1 MKKGTYIPTGQNIV
15 VTKEVNEYCEI
26 LIDGN
31 FKMVSISDISFT
43 DIDYPLV
50 SLEKFKENLFLK
62 ILKNPISDILYS
74 YNSNRLVPE
83 QHQYKPLFKFL
94 NSTNNRVL
102 IADEVGLGKTIEAG
116 MIFKEIDCRE
126 DLNVSIIVVPSS
138 LTLKW
143 QEEFSIRFD
152 EYFEIKKT
160 NQFLL
165 FLDDYDAYHTSKLVK
180 EKIII
185 SYHTLRD
192 ERVLNRLKES
202 YIKVDFLI
210 MDEAHFMRN
219 KETISFESG
228 QVITSIAEHIIFLSA
243 TPVQNSI
250 SDLFNILSLL
260 DNDYFFD
267 FDYFLKMISPN
278 KLINKTVSLLRNN
291 HSLEE
296 LKSYISKNNDTSD
309 SFDLGTIFN
318 KILNSK
324 EEITTIQKVELI
336 KELTEKDHLSYIINR
351 TKKKD
356 VGKIIPRKAKSI
368 IIELTPQEKEYYD
381 AVIEFVKFINPDTPT
396 GFITIM
402 PERMASSSMKASII
416 SFKEIKKQGKLFIKD
431 IDDLDEYYED
441 LDIIKEAGIYL
452 DRIIEKGEAIGDNDS
467 KFLKFIEIIV
477 NLRKENLKQLI
488 VFSFFKK
495 TLNYLSSKLIELNY
509 KVGVIHGDYTV
520 EERFNTIKRFKNGD
534 FDILLSSE
542 VGSEGLDMQFCNV
555 VVNYDLPWNPMRVE
569 QRIGRIDRIGQK
581 HNKLLIFN
589 LCISGSIEDRIYNRL
604 YEKLNI
610 FENSIGELEPILG
623 NLEKE
628 LNISNLMN
636 QSQKEIDEI
645 IQLKN
650 LALKR
655 QELEIKEQNLEVE
668 KLLNE
673 KYEEIEN
680 RSLALNDNKIIFLQ
694 DQCKLILL
702 EYLNT
707 NNIHFTNNGS
717 DEIKISG
724 VHFEKLFQLLKDNMS
739 DKRVFANEYK
749 LQREQLQKIH
759 SQKDIIVSFKS
770 NNGDN
775 FNSIY
780 FFINNPIV
788 DIITK
793 NKNPIIPFCQV
804 KNNNHSNKYAIVFK
818 ININH
823 YKKKAQLKTIIID
836 ENENVEELDFFDF
849 INESKNSTNDNK
861 IDLNQL
867 ASFSNNHIIKYLD
880 ILMQQENKSNNRII
894 DVKVNS
900 VKNHFD
906 KQKTK
911 ILEVINKIKD
921 NDIKRMKTAEIENIT
936 SKQVSKI
943 TELEQYRNITH
954 SFETLGIIQI
964 I

>member
-1 MKKGTYIPTGQNIV
+1 LKKGVYIPTGQNV
-15 VTKEVNEYCEI
+15 VVIKEVNEYCEI

-31 FKMVSISDISFT
+31 FKMVSTMDINVIDF
-43 DIDYPLV
+43 DYPLV
-50 SLEKFKENLFLK
+50 SLEEFKSNVFLN
-62 ILKNPISDILYS
+62 ILKNPVSDILYS

-94 NSTNNRVL
+94 NSINNRVL

-160 NQFLL
+160 NQFLM
-165 FLDDYDAYHTSKLVK
+165 FLDDYDAYSTTKLIK

-192 ERVLNRLKES
+192 ERVLKRLKES
-202 YIKVDFLI
+202 YLKVDFLI

-228 QVITSIAEHIIFLSA
+228 QIITSIAEHIIFLSA

-291 HSLEE
+291 HPLNEI
-296 LKSYISKNNDTSD
+296 KDFISNNISTDD
-309 SFDLGTIFN
+309 AFDLTSTFN
-318 KILNSK
+318 KILTTKK
-324 EEITTIQKVELI
+324 EISTIQKIEFI
-336 KELTEKDHLSYIINR
+336 NELTEKDHLSYIINR

-356 VGKIIPRKAKSI
+356 VGKIIPRNAKSI
-368 IIELTPQEKEYYD
+368 IIELTPQEKEYYN

-402 PERMASSSMKASII
+402 PERMASSSMKASLI

-441 LDIIKEAGIYL
+441 LDIVKEAGTYL
-452 DRIIEKGEAIGDNDS
+452 DKIIKKGESIGDNDS
-467 KFLKFIEIIV
+467 KFLKFIEIIQ
-477 NLRKENLKQLI
+477 NLKKENLKQLI

-495 TLNYLSSKLIELNY
+495 TLEYLSIKLIELNY
-509 KVGVIHGDYTV
+509 KVGVIHGDYSV
-520 EERFNTIKRFKNGD
+520 EERFNTIKKFKNGD
-534 FDILLSSE
+534 FEILLSSE
-542 VGSEGLDMQFCNV
+542 VGSEGLDMQFGNV

-589 LCISGSIEDRIYNRL
+589 LCIAGSIEDRIYNRL

-628 LNISNLMN
+628 LNISNLMY
-636 QSQKEIDEI
+636 QSQNEIDEI

-655 QELEIKEQNLEVE
+655 QELEIKEQNVEVE

-673 KYEEIEN
+673 KYQEIEN
-680 RSLALNDNKIIFLQ
+680 NSVALNSNKIIFLQ
-694 DQCKLILL
+694 EQCRFLLL
-702 EYLNT
+702 EYLNK
-707 NNIHFTNNGS
+707 NNIHFSSSGN
-717 DEIKISG
+717 DKLKISG
-724 VHFEKLFQLLKDNMS
+724 VHFEKLLQLLKDNMS
-739 DKRVFANEYK
+739 DKRLQAAEYK

-759 SQKDIIVSFKS
+759 SQKELIISFKS
-770 NNGDN
+770 YNNDD
-775 FNSIY
+775 FNTIY
-780 FFINNPIV
+780 FFINNPII
-788 DIITK
+788 DIIIK
-793 NKNPIIPFCQV
+793 NKNPLIPFCQV
-804 KNNNHSNKYAIVFK
+804 NNFKLSNRFAIVFK
-818 ININH
+818 ININQ
-823 YKKKAQLKTIIID
+823 YKRKSVLKTILID

-849 INESKNSTNDNK
+849 ILDCKSIEDNFK
-861 IDLNQL
+861 VDLNQL
-867 ASFSNNHIIKYLD
+867 AAFSNRHIIKYLD
-880 ILMQQENKSNNRII
+880 VLMVHENKTNNRMI

-900 VKNHFD
+900 VKNHFE

-911 ILEVINKIKD
+911 IIEVINKIND
-921 NDIKRMKTAEIENIT
+921 VDIKRMKTAEIENIT
-936 SKQVSKI
+936 SKQNAKI
-943 TELEQYRNITH
+943 RELERYRNISH